1 MDRGYRQNRLRAYIR
16 DRAAADWW
24 QRDFHGAMAQLV
36 AHLLCKQGVRG
47 SSPLSSTNKI
57 GPPFLGVRSCLQKVI
72 GLEPR
77 EGWTSGRK
85 PRWGFRSGP
94 VRGKLGRA
102 ERAVWTRSGH
112 AKRTREADTRVPLAP
127 LSGGART
134 RESTVRAINHTYAH
148 VISVDCC
155 HNRGLLPQPWTVAAT
170 VDCCRNR
177 GLLPQP
183 WTVAAT
189 VVSRRNR
196 GFSVSRRGAR
206 KAGAAPSS
214 SGNMCRRCS
223 PSPRR

>member
-1 MDRGYRQNRLRAYIR
+1 
-16 DRAAADWW
+16 
-24 QRDFHGAMAQLV
+24 MAQLV

-183 WTVAAT
+183 WFLAGT
-189 VVSRRNR
+189 VVSRFPEEGPGRR
-196 GFSVSRRGAR
+196 APRRRRRGTCAE
-206 KAGAAPSS
+206 GALH
-214 SGNMCRRCS
+214 
-223 PSPRR
+223 PREGSVLFSQPRSCCFSDSASQLA

>member
-1 MDRGYRQNRLRAYIR
+1 
-16 DRAAADWW
+16 
-24 QRDFHGAMAQLV
+24 MAQLV

-112 AKRTREADTRVPLAP
+112 AKRTREADTRSGHASP
-127 LSGGART
+127 LS
-134 RESTVRAINHTYAH
+134 STEWWGENKRIYGSRDKPHLRP
-148 VISVDCC
+148 C
-155 HNRGLLPQPWTVAAT
+155 HIRGLLPQPWIVATT